1 MDSGKV
7 TVIIP
12 AYNAE
17 LYIKETVDSVIK
29 QTYKNLE
36 IIIVD
41 DGSKDSTGIIAD
53 EYSTLDNRV
62 VTIHQKNGGL
72 PAARNTGIKASKGKY
87 FFFLDAD
94 DWLEPDCIEKLVECQ
109 CETDADL
116 VFFSY
121 VREYQNKSEE
131 YHVYRNKSFYEKN
144 GKQEL
149 YLFDMRI
156 ITAWGK
162 LYTRRVME
170 NLLYDEGMRTAED
183 VDFNYRIYENVNK
196 AVYLPVC
203 LLHYRILPKSAI
215 HGYDPKVLEK
225 FTYPVTTVRERLSK
239 GTLSQKEAYFSFAT
253 IAYIVITQNGIALNK
268 ELSLSQKLAKIK
280 ELNRIDW
287 VVELFNNTQFIRVP
301 LSRKALVLF
310 GKYKLNLGIL
320 AAINIKQGLNG

>member
-12 AYNAE
+12 AYNAK
-17 LYIKETVDSVIK
+17 LYIKKTIDSVIK

-62 VTIHQKNGGL
+62 VIIHQKNSGL
-72 PAARNTGIKASKGKY
+72 PAARNTGIKASKGRY
-87 FFFLDAD
+87 LFFLDAD

-121 VREYQNKSEE
+121 VREYQSKSEE
-131 YHVYRNKSFYEKN
+131 YHVYQNKSFYEKN

-149 YLFDMRI
+149 YLFDMRT

-183 VDFNYRIYENVNK
+183 VDFNYRVYEKVNK
-196 AVYLPVC
+196 AVYLPLC

-215 HGYDPKVLEK
+215 HGHDPKVLEK
-225 FTYPVTTVRERLSK
+225 FTYPVTTVRERLLK
-239 GTLSQKEAYFSFAT
+239 GTISQKEAYFSFAT
-253 IAYIVITQNGIALNK
+253 IAYIVISQNGIALNK
-268 ELSLSQKLAKIK
+268 EWSLSQKLSKIK

-287 VVELFNNTQFIRVP
+287 VVELFNNIQYIRVP

-310 GKYKLNLGIL
+310 GKYNLNLGIL
-320 AAINIKQGLNG
+320 AAISIKQGLNG